1 MNIENTQD
9 LPLVDK
15 DYLLQ
20 KMPGKGGWTY
30 VMLPEISSDKHTHFG
45 LVKVKGT
52 IDSYE
57 IDNYNLMPMGNGNL
71 ILSVK
76 AEIRKI
82 IAKQEG
88 DWVHVKL
95 YSQSLPQVSK
105 KDFHICLND
114 DPTALINYNQL
125 TENEQKT
132 IIDWIFSVKND
143 DLRVERIAL
152 SLEKLSNSHK

>member
-1 MNIENTQD
+1 MNNENTQD

-52 IDSYE
+52 IDNYE

-71 ILSVK
+71 ILSV
-76 AEIRKI
+76 
-82 IAKQEG
+82 
-88 DWVHVKL
+88 
-95 YSQSLPQVSK
+95 
-105 KDFHICLND
+105 
-114 DPTALINYNQL
+114 
-125 TENEQKT
+125 
-132 IIDWIFSVKND
+132 
-143 DLRVERIAL
+143 
-152 SLEKLSNSHK
+152 